1 MSAREWMFDEVSFA
15 GMDFTDLNVVQGYD
29 ERHSKFRDYK
39 KETDER
45 FDALKLG
52 ADSEIIDFG
61 CGTGAF
67 TLNAAGRC
75 KKIYAIDISGMMLE
89 YTKQK
94 AAKANLN
101 NIEFIKAGMLTYEH
115 KAPAVD
121 AVISSMV
128 LHHLPDFWKQIALKK
143 ICDMLKPGG
152 KFFLFDVVFSF
163 GYHDYEKSFS
173 EWVDAFEA
181 SNGKDFTAPILG
193 HLSREYSTFSWILE
207 GILERAG
214 FAIDSAVHEKGMLAK
229 YVCIK
234 K

>member
-1 MSAREWMFDEVSFA
+1 MPEWMYDEASFS
-15 GMDFTDLNVVQGYD
+15 GTDFKDLNVVRGYD

-45 FDALKLG
+45 FEALKLG
-52 ADSEIIDFG
+52 TDSEIIDFG

-75 KKIYAIDISGMMLE
+75 KKIYAVDISEMMLK
-89 YTKQK
+89 YTGKK
-94 AAKANLN
+94 AADAGIGNV
-101 NIEFIKAGMLTYEH
+101 EFIKGGMLSYEH
-115 KAPAVD
+115 KGKPVD

-128 LHHLPDFWKQIALKK
+128 LHHLPDFWKQIALKR
-143 ICDMLKPGG
+143 ICDMIKPGG

-163 GYHDYEKSFS
+163 DYHEYEKHF
-173 EWVDAFEA
+173 DAW
-181 SNGKDFTAPILG
+181 SKMFTASTG
-193 HLSREYSTFSWILE
+193 EEFARAATRHLSHEYSTFSWVME

-214 FAIDSAVHEKGMLAK
+214 FEIESENHEKGMLAK